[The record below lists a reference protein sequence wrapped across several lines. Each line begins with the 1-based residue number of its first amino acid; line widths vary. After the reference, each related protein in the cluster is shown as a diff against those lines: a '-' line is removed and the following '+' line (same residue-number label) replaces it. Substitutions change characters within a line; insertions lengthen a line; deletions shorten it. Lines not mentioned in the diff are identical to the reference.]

1 MIPQRM
7 LIGFV
12 VLLSLNLIA
21 VSNVSAT
28 VVMDLVEVGDP
39 GNLEHT
45 EIMVAGDQTS
55 GYGRVDYTF
64 RIGEYEV
71 TNSQYTEFLNAVA
84 ATDTNELYDS
94 DMSLTLFGGIVR
106 SGTSGSYSYA
116 TKLNMDNKPVNFVSW
131 FDIARFTNWLHNGQP
146 VGLQI
151 STTTE
156 DGAYTFIGPETVG
169 PRNPGA
175 LYFVP
180 DEHEWHKAAFYEP
193 GAVTE
198 DGDEWWYYGTRSGD
212 SADSSPPPAALANE
226 TGDVTNP
233 GTDVIVHSKNSNWN
247 GTTEGN
253 VVTVGSA
260 GSQSYYGAK
269 DMSGNLFEWVAADPN
284 KPDPF
289 GAGPYQVRGGSFF
302 SGHGHLRSIERNLGP
317 KVGDGDTDGADFLLW
332 QQEVSGSLISS
343 FADFDGDFDVDGD
356 DLAIWEVSYGVDT
369 GGDADI
375 GGHTHN
381 APHNA
386 LGFRVAAMALP
397 PAASSTAVPEPTTLV
412 MALVVLTVIHGRSRT
427 LLSLCQTNPF
437 RIRLCRRVR

>member
-1 MIPQRM
+1 MTPQRM
-7 LIGFV
+7 LIGSV

-21 VSNVSAT
+21 VGNVSAT
-28 VVMDLVEVGDP
+28 VVIDFVEVGDP

-45 EIMVAGDQTS
+45 VIMEAGDKTS

-71 TNSQYTEFLNAVA
+71 TNSQYAEFLNAVA
-84 ATDTNELYDS
+84 VTDTYDLYDNA
-94 DMSLTLFGGIVR
+94 MGFLVFGGIVR
-106 SGTSGSYSYA
+106 SGASGSYTYA
-116 TKLNMDNKPVNFVSW
+116 TKLNMGNKPVNIVSW
-131 FDIARFTNWLHNGQP
+131 FDVARFTNWLHNGQP

-151 STTTE
+151 ATTTE
-156 DGAYTFIGPETVG
+156 DGAYTFAGPETVG

-175 LYFVP
+175 LYFLP

-198 DGDEWWYYGTRSGD
+198 DGDEWWYYGSRSGD
-212 SADSSPPPAALANE
+212 SNDLSIPPRALANE
-226 TGDVTNP
+226 TGDVSNP
-233 GTDVIVHSKNSNWN
+233 GPYVLVHSRRSNWN
-247 GTTEGN
+247 GTTVGN

-260 GSQSYYGAK
+260 GNQSYYGAK

-289 GAGPYQVRGGSFF
+289 GAGPYQVRGGSFSSF
-302 SGHGHLRSIERNLGP
+302 WAHLRSIERNLGP

-356 DLAIWEVSYGVDT
+356 DLAIWEASYGVDT

-381 APHNA
+381 TPHKA

-397 PAASSTAVPEPTTLV
+397 PAASTSVPEPTTLV
-412 MALVVLTVIHGRSRT
+412 MALVVLTVVHGRSRI
-427 LLSLCQTNPF
+427 LLA
-437 RIRLCRRVR
+437 RRH